1 MWSRD
6 GLKNGS
12 SSAMMYRSTPHLF
25 VYQPCED
32 DEEATVPDDL
42 DAEDTEPSDS
52 GYAASSSGS
61 GSAATPE
68 AIYYSTMELSS
79 HRKEKDAMRRLSF
92 IKYAATEVY
101 STGSTSGSSSSGG
114 DHSSVTD
121 DPHLVPVVSKGQ
133 QMLTE
138 LELLRVE
145 TFFRGHQTQIFVGK
159 SLANLYLRQAKSLV
173 GLNRCSSQPDVCV
186 RTLQRQTDRLTDWQ
200 LKFTGIPV
208 VLLDLGGTKSRR
220 LRRIQL
226 ILAER
231 GTGFTLWCDTIDNLS
246 NYEAAGP
253 TFHTMRTST
262 DHRQIAGLSFD
273 SADAAQQL
281 FRHIEK
287 LTSDPANIRLSTPK
301 RASRTSSLLRFWTGN
316 KNNQVPKKKT
326 AKTVLPRKCDISQPC
341 FFQHVTSV
349 DSTDRGKFFSL
360 QALVPNQ

>member
-1 MWSRD
+1 
-6 GLKNGS
+6 
-12 SSAMMYRSTPHLF
+12 
-25 VYQPCED
+25 
-32 DEEATVPDDL
+32 
-42 DAEDTEPSDS
+42 
-52 GYAASSSGS
+52 
-61 GSAATPE
+61 
-68 AIYYSTMELSS
+68 MELSS

-145 TFFRGHQTQIFVGK
+145 TFFQTQIFVGK

-326 AKTVLPRKCDISQPC
+326 AKTASASIRPIVANSFHSKLSFPINSLFRLISLVRFVFGSHVIATSNI
-341 FFQHVTSV
+341 FFLAVYSRWLLLFFFVGYHGGLIFHSINSV
-349 DSTDRGKFFSL
+349 EIAF
-360 QALVPNQ
+360 